1 MNKDQAWDDVKAALV
16 GNHKGPGKEDI
27 SPHPKSKGSA
37 KQAEARLK
45 KASDDVKEAFQNSRH
60 Q

>member
-1 MNKDQAWDDVKAALV
+1 MNKDQAWDDVKAARV
-16 GNHKGPGKEDI
+16 GYHKGPGKEDI
-27 SPHPKSKGSA
+27 SQHSKPTGSA

-60 Q
+60 K